1 MSPFDCLIGT
11 EITAVQHG
19 RYQLQ
24 FVFDNVAHISIGN
37 GVVFKSFPVTGEWVP
52 DMPFVH
58 DSHSLFNKVVT
69 EVMPEYEGLF
79 VRFEGGQEIL
89 FRARNDGYES
99 FSFGTAEGLWVFR
112 DSEDVVQFKRSK

>member
-1 MSPFDCLIGT
+1 MSLFDCLIGT

-24 FVFDNVAHISIGN
+24 FAFNSVAHISIES
-37 GVVFKSFPVTGEWVP
+37 GVVFKNFPFTAEWVP
-52 DMPFVH
+52 DLPFVH

-69 EVMPEYEGLF
+69 EAVLEDEGLF
-79 VRFEGGQEIL
+79 VRFDGGQEIL

-112 DSEDVVQFKRSK
+112 DSEDVVHFKRS